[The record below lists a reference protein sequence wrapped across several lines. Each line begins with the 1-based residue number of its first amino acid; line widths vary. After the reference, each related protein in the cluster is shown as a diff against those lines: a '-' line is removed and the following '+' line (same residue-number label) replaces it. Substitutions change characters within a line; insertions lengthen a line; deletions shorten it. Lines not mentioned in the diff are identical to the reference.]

1 VIPVA
6 GLLLAE
12 GDSGVT
18 VARETTI
25 RELNEHY
32 EIMRSLVEASDT
44 DLSQAERSTL
54 AKELDQL
61 LQTLRRL
68 KLTTSQH
75 SITSH

>member
-1 VIPVA
+1 
-6 GLLLAE
+6 
-12 GDSGVT
+12 